1 MKNVFLKIFFIA
13 LVFQICAA
21 GQSLYES
28 KVEKQDDNL
37 SLTATSK
44 LPVDIRQ
51 IVKQQIENAKLY
63 EINSGYRKSLS
74 DVIEVESKNYN
85 NTVTANIDKTDFIKN
100 IDLRIIIITAIGFLS
115 FIIILM
121 RRRKLNRNIGNDE
134 DDELLSLKTKIAM
147 IRNEEP
153 LVIDN
158 SGLSKVRRG
167 LREKPITVNDELNG
181 KSKKALLNTDKSIES
196 LFDKLNNDI
205 SKTAKQFKI
214 SKGEILLASKI
225 RSFEMDKACSIK

>member
-1 MKNVFLKIFFIA
+1 M
-13 LVFQICAA
+13 
-21 GQSLYES
+21 
-28 KVEKQDDNL
+28 
-37 SLTATSK
+37 
-44 LPVDIRQ
+44 
-51 IVKQQIENAKLY
+51 
-63 EINSGYRKSLS
+63 
-74 DVIEVESKNYN
+74 
-85 NTVTANIDKTDFIKN
+85 NIDKTDFIKN

>member
-44 LPVDIRQ
+44 LAVDIRQ

-115 FIIILM
+115 FIIIFM

-158 SGLSKVRRG
+158 SGLSEVRRG